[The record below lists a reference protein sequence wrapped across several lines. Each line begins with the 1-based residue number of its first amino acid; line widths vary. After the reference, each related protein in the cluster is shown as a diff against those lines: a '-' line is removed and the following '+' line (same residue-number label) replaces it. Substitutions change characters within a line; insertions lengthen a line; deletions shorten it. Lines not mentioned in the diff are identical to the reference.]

1 MSLMFIVY
9 IIGVIPNIIGLLQ
22 GVLIVYGLGMI
33 VLFISAPV
41 WFDHH
46 RKEVLDQVKKYA
58 FLPITAALLLVV
70 IPSEKTTW
78 YMVGAYG
85 TQKLVESPVAQELA
99 SDGVDVL
106 KDLLAKAK
114 RELAEEKPKEDKK

>member
-9 IIGVIPNIIGLLQ
+9 LVGLIPNIIGLLQ
-22 GVLIVYGLGMI
+22 GVLTVYGLGLV
-33 VLFISAPV
+33 VLLISAPA
-41 WFDHH
+41 WFDYH
-46 RKEVLDQVKKYA
+46 RKEVFAQVKKYA

-114 RELAEEKPKEDKK
+114 RELGEEKPKEDKK

>member
-1 MSLMFIVY
+1 MTL
-9 IIGVIPNIIGLLQ
+9 
-22 GVLIVYGLGMI
+22 VLIVWLVDTILPGLSVVLTLAVLGFAAAILFTAVYALIGEDRRPLCKI
-33 VLFISAPV
+33 VSYKKSLFFV
-41 WFDHH
+41 
-46 RKEVLDQVKKYA
+46 VLLA
-58 FLPITAALLLVV
+58 IL
-70 IPSEKTTW
+70 IPSKETTW

-114 RELAEEKPKEDKK
+114 REIAEEKPKESSK

>member
-22 GVLIVYGLGMI
+22 AVLTVYGLGLV
-33 VLFISAPV
+33 VLLISAPAL
-41 WFDHH
+41 FDYH
-46 RKEVLDQVKKYA
+46 RKEVLAQVKKYA

-106 KDLLAKAK
+106 KALMEKAK
-114 RELAEEKPKEDKK
+114 KELAEDKK